1 MTANTLTESI
11 RSSAGGNGAAGGC
24 YPDGGGGSLPPRAPQ
39 QIYITGMLIALG
51 GIVMFF
57 SAFVSAWVV
66 RRGLPTTDWQPIT
79 LPRILWF
86 NTVILAA
93 SGASLAYSRRCLARG
108 RETDHRHW
116 WGVTAVLGVLFLAGQ
131 LVAWRQMFAA
141 GLFVATSPSSSFFY
155 LFTGAHGLHVL
166 AGVVAFLIVAFR
178 APRRLT
184 RDTATRV
191 VSLYW
196 HFLGALWL
204 FILLVLWVG
213 A

>member
-1 MTANTLTESI
+1 MTANTLTEPV
-11 RSSAGGNGAAGGC
+11 RAGGNGAVGG
-24 YPDGGGGSLPPRAPQ
+24 YFVEGGGEGLPPRAPQ

-51 GIVMFF
+51 GILMFF

-66 RRGLPTTDWQPIT
+66 RRGLPTMDWQPIT
-79 LPRILWF
+79 LPRILWL

-93 SGASLAYSRRCLARG
+93 SSASLAYSRRSFARG
-108 RETDHRHW
+108 YERDHRHW
-116 WGVTAVLGVLFLAGQ
+116 WGVTAGLGVLFLAGQ

-141 GLFVATSPSSSFFY
+141 GLFVATSPNSSFFY
-155 LFTGAHGLHVL
+155 VFTGAHGLHILGGIVAL
-166 AGVVAFLIVAFR
+166 LVVASR
-178 APRRLT
+178 TPRRLT

-204 FILLVLWVG
+204 FIFLMLWVG